1 MKRKQ
6 TYHRTAALLGNQAPM
21 AARRGQHRT
30 HPIQIPWKV
39 LVVFVLVNALGFWI
53 LFGNPWYLMLE
64 DVSLYGVSTVE
75 MAEDVLLS
83 ADVLGWH
90 AFRLQPAKAEKR
102 ILAAVPGL
110 IEANIHCKVFPA
122 SCEIHVKQ
130 RSPVLLWDTGATKYW
145 VDLEGLVFPAV
156 EEKPDLPVV
165 TGPLPDESNHHSM
178 QAIQKGVV
186 SLIALGVPPDAF
198 EYAPNLGLIW
208 TDEEGRR
215 IAFGVG
221 TEMRQR
227 WSVYE
232 ELVEHLEAEGIFP
245 WVIDVRFPDG
255 VTYSL
260 ERSW

>member
-1 MKRKQ
+1 M
-6 TYHRTAALLGNQAPM
+6 LGKQAPM
-21 AARRGQHRT
+21 AAHRNKRRTR
-30 HPIQIPWKV
+30 PIHIPWKV
-39 LVVFVLVNALGFWI
+39 VVVFVLVNALGLWV

-83 ADVLGWH
+83 ADILGWH
-90 AFRLQPAKAEKR
+90 AFRLQPAKAEER
-102 ILAAVPGL
+102 VLAAVPGL
-110 IEANIHCKVFPA
+110 VEANIHCAVFPA

-130 RSPVLLWDTGATKYW
+130 RAPVLVWNTGSAMYW
-145 VDLEGLVFPAV
+145 ADREGLVFPAV
-156 EEKPDLPVV
+156 ADKPDLPVIS
-165 TGPLPDESNHHSM
+165 GPLPDETNHHSM
-178 QAIQKGVV
+178 QAIQQGVV
-186 SLIALGVPPDAF
+186 SLIALGVPADAF

-208 TDEEGRR
+208 TDVEGRR
-215 IAFGVG
+215 VAFGVG
-221 TEMRQR
+221 PEMQQR
-227 WSVYE
+227 WRVYE